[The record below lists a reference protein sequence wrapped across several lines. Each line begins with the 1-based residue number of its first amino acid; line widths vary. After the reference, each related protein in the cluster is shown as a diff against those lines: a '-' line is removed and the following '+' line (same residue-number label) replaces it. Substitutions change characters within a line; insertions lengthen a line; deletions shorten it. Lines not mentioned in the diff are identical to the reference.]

1 MNNTELQKQLQ
12 IIKKATEQAL
22 SLLGAEEEVSD
33 VKVRPVAPTVTDTT
47 EIEIDF
53 SMPSRAFFKKYTK
66 GLSSPKIFVL
76 MVAYFVNQNGSEV
89 VALSD
94 IQKEWSKITGIVK
107 YKFATTFAMRAK
119 ENDWLSSPKNSFYS
133 LRPKW
138 KDIFK

>member
-1 MNNTELQKQLQ
+1 MNNTELEKQLQ

-22 SLLGAEEEVSD
+22 SLLGIEEVSD
-33 VKVRPVAPTVTDTT
+33 LKARPITPMVTDTA
-47 EIEIDF
+47 EVEIDF
-53 SMPSRAFFKKYTK
+53 SMQSRAFFKKYAK
-66 GLSSPKIFVL
+66 GLSGTKLFVL

-94 IQKEWSKITGIVK
+94 IQKEWSKMMGIVK

-119 ENDWLSSPKNSFYS
+119 ENDWLSSPKSSFYS
-133 LRPKW
+133 LRPNW